1 MEDTYEK
8 KKTYFFAVV
17 WSDVVK
23 LTDWMW
29 KCWNEWF
36 SFWPNQFHDN
46 CKGRR
51 YIWYWCC
58 TKRINIKGY
67 KFTIPQKLSELEK
80 GLTYKYVSDE
90 LADGFY
96 KVEISGKNE
105 QILDVVVRAKKKNDK
120 NAVIDNIAVE
130 TSDSNVCGLIP
141 LVTAKDE
148 VIEKFG
154 EPNEQKTEIIREEKE
169 FFYYGIEEY
178 DDGYL
183 NIRAK
188 MMTVCFNKDKI
199 VETITITYSN

>member
-1 MEDTYEK
+1 MK
-8 KKTYFFAVV
+8 KRKHTFLLLCGLMLLSSLTGCENVETSDSVSDQANFTTIAREEGTFDIDAVRK
-17 WSDVVK
+17 D
-23 LTDWMW
+23 
-29 KCWNEWF
+29 
-36 SFWPNQFHDN
+36 
-46 CKGRR
+46 
-51 YIWYWCC
+51 
-58 TKRINIKGY
+58 INIKGY

-80 GLTYKYVSDE
+80 ELTYKYVSDE